1 MKYKKS
7 KTSPYYPQGNSQVE
21 RFNRSLH
28 NLLRTLSHEQK
39 MKWPDHLQEL
49 VFAYNCTPHSTTG
62 YAPYFLFFGRNTKI
76 TSGQLITVTETGT
89 RNRDEWV
96 ELHHHRCR
104 MLFAG
109 QMPKPARKQQNEKRK
124 EKTP

>member
-1 MKYKKS
+1 M
-7 KTSPYYPQGNSQVE
+7 E

-62 YAPYFLFFGRNTKI
+62 YAPYFLFFGRTPRLPVDN
-76 TSGQLITVTETGT
+76 LLAVTETGT

-96 ELHHHRCR
+96 ELHHHRMQDAIR
-104 MLFAG
+104 RANA
-109 QMPKPARKQQNEKRK
+109 KTSKKAAERK
-124 EKTP
+124 KTP